1 MWLENL
7 ESLWY
12 SVKARKRSSTG
23 QSSRLITDKLRVQV
37 LPFPLCRMIC
47 VCNKFCRYKKKKR
60 IEVCYMTKTEARVE
74 QLKTKVRQA
83 ESKGNGTSGVVRK
96 WKREIR
102 KLAV

>member
-1 MWLENL
+1 
-7 ESLWY
+7 
-12 SVKARKRSSTG
+12 
-23 QSSRLITDKLRVQV
+23 
-37 LPFPLCRMIC
+37 
-47 VCNKFCRYKKKKR
+47 
-60 IEVCYMTKTEARVE
+60 MTKTEARVE